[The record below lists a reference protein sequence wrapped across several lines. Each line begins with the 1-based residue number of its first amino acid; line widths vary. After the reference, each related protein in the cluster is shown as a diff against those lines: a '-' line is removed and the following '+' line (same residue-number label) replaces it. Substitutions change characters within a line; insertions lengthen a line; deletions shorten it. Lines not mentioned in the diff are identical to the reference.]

1 MLIEKVVVNSSP
13 LIVLF
18 KSEQADL
25 LPLLFKR
32 IVVPEQVFSEVTDN
46 KGDDSAKKNLPFVEW
61 IIREKVEIPL
71 SIAAWNLGKGESS
84 VFAYAMVE
92 TEHWAIV
99 DDLAARRCA
108 KTFGI
113 QTIGTGGLLILAK
126 RRGIIK
132 SVKRRID
139 RFRDAGLYLSES
151 VIQLLLSEAGE

>member
-61 IIREKVEIPL
+61 IIREEEIPL

-84 VFAYAMVE
+84 VFGYAMVE

-99 DDLAARRCA
+99 DDLADRRCA